1 MRRLTRRLRRDE
13 HGAFVVLMAAFVTVI
28 LGMAAL
34 VVDVG
39 SLLEEK
45 RQLQNGADAGALA
58 VAQSC
63 ALGACN
69 DAMATAMADS
79 NSRDGRSSAA
89 VTYPAAKQVAVRT
102 STISGGT
109 SILPYSF
116 AQTVAGVKG
125 QEVSAKATAT
135 WRALGRATA
144 LRLAISQCDVV
155 RLEAGGFGVPTTV
168 EFHST
173 SLSCGTSSGADSSG
187 AFGFL
192 DDDDIDN
199 TCELTVSVNQRPSA
213 DPGAIGPAPCLSTRV
228 NTDVL
233 LVVFDRID
241 STGTNTAYRVTGFAR
256 FHVTGYRF
264 GSQRT
269 EPPPC
274 TGSTNCIRGHFVR
287 FVTPSEAAGGGGDF
301 GSYSIHLVS

>member
-1 MRRLTRRLRRDE
+1 MRWLTHRLRRDE
-13 HGAFVVLMAAFVTVI
+13 QGAFVVLMAAFIVVI

-39 SLLEEK
+39 SLLDEK

-63 ALGACN
+63 ALGACD
-69 DAMATAMADS
+69 DALAARLADD
-79 NSRDGRSSAA
+79 NSQDGRSAAA
-89 VTYPAAKQVAVRT
+89 VTYPAAKRVTVQT
-102 STISGGT
+102 TTISGGT

-116 AQTVAGVKG
+116 AQTLTGVKG
-125 QEVSAKATAT
+125 QSVTAKATAAWST
-135 WRALGRATA
+135 LGRATA
-144 LRLAISQCDVV
+144 LRVAVSQCDVL
-155 RLEAGGFGVPTTV
+155 RLEQAGFGVQTTV

-173 SLSCGTSSGADSSG
+173 SSGCGTSSGADTSG

-192 DDDDIDN
+192 DDDGLDD
-199 TCELTVSVNQRPSA
+199 TCELTVSVTQTPSA
-213 DPGAIGPAPCLSTRV
+213 RTGATGPGPCLSSRV

-241 STGTNTAYRVTGFAR
+241 STGTNASYRVSGFAR
-256 FHVTGYRF
+256 FRLTGYRF

-274 TGSTNCIRGHFVR
+274 SGPTNCIQGSFQR
-287 FVTPSEAAGGGGDF
+287 FVTPSEVIDGGVDF
-301 GSYSIHLVS
+301 GTYSIRLVS